1 MRSITFN
8 TRGIFA
14 LAVAMTIAN
23 GKEPERISRDDC
35 HATFL
40 VPNGLEYVEMNGAQ
54 ISGNNE
60 CYIAFRYTGDLK
72 TKSRP
77 NPPSTTDDWR
87 WLTDFTLTVKG
98 KSLGD
103 SLAQIKSTEGL
114 ERPGMFNL
122 ISSENFQIPGG
133 EVYVLRY
140 LAARPTKNML
150 RLNEIEET
158 IFAAGNDSRSVSY
171 IQYTGA
177 TMTKKD
183 KNKAALYRSL
193 FSSFNFKNST
203 TTP

>member
-1 MRSITFN
+1 MKITIF
-8 TRGIFA
+8 TALGISA
-14 LAVAMTIAN
+14 LAVAITVAN

-40 VPNGLEYVEMNGAQ
+40 VPNGLEYVEINGAK

-72 TKSRP
+72 IKRRP
-77 NPPSTTDDWR
+77 NPPSTADDWR
-87 WLTDFTLTVKG
+87 WLTDFVLAVKG

-103 SLAQIKSTEGL
+103 SLAQIKTSEGL

-122 ISSENFQIPGG
+122 VSNEHFQIPGG

-140 LAARPTKNML
+140 SALKPTKNML
-150 RLNEIEET
+150 RLNETEET

-177 TMTKKD
+177 RMTKND
-183 KNKAALYRSL
+183 KAALYRSL
-193 FSSFNFKNST
+193 FLSFSFESST